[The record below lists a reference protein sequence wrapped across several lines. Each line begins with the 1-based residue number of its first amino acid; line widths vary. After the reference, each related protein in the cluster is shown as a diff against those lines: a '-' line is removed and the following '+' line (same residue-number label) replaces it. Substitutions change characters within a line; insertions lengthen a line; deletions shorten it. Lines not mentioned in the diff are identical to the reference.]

1 MVKLVDTLDLGSSAS
16 RRGGSSP
23 STRTNFKGRNMRE
36 ILLEALRSHAQGHVD
51 KHKANVEVYL
61 HSTTGIG
68 EHPDIIEAMEGEL
81 MEMAKYQDQ
90 LEMIDKYFS

>member
-1 MVKLVDTLDLGSSAS
+1 
-16 RRGGSSP
+16 
-23 STRTNFKGRNMRE
+23 MRE
-36 ILLEALRSHAQGHVD
+36 ILLEALRSHAQGHIA

-90 LEMIDKYFS
+90 IDMLDTYF